1 MKNARTGLRRTL
13 QKHSALCHNG
23 NRKKYRKD
31 LGQADQSFRKITFR
45 KITVTMKWKMYAK
58 EQIRIMR
65 QNSK

>member
-1 MKNARTGLRRTL
+1 MRELVYEGPCKNTQHFVIMATE
-13 QKHSALCHNG
+13 
-23 NRKKYRKD
+23 KKYRKD